1 MMGMDYLLAKRLLTE
16 GVLDFDKLVLKNY
29 KAIGM
34 SEFEAIVVIEL
45 NNQMKKGNTF
55 LSPAK
60 LGKNLSMTQEE
71 LLGILDQLLKKE
83 LLTIQIKKAKNGKE
97 TEIFLLDNIIE
108 KIFVNYQNQLKDELI
123 NKPKQYESNA
133 DEIVD
138 LIETHFQ
145 KQLKP
150 LEVELIQKWLDEDK
164 FDVMEIKRALLDAVK
179 ANKFNLSYVDSAMLK
194 RRLKEKN
201 ATDVRYEVEN
211 SELLKGIFDSW
222 DKKKE

>member
-1 MMGMDYLLAKRLLTE
+1 MNVMDYLLVKRLLME
-16 GVLDFDKLVLKNY
+16 DVLDFDKLILKNF

-34 SEFEAIVVIEL
+34 SELEAIVIIEL
-45 NNQMKKGNTF
+45 NNQTKRGNTF

-60 LGKNLSMTQEE
+60 LGKNLSMPQEK
-71 LLGILDQLLKKE
+71 LLAILDQLLKKK
-83 LLTIQIKKAKNGKE
+83 LLTIQIKKGKNGKE
-97 TEIFLLDNIIE
+97 TEVFLLDNIIE

-133 DEIVD
+133 DEVVD
-138 LIETHFQ
+138 LIETYFQ

-164 FDVMEIKRALLDAVK
+164 FAVLDIKKALLDAVK
-179 ANKFNLSYVDSAMLK
+179 ANKFNLSYVDSVLRK
-194 RRLKEKN
+194 RRLKEKK
-201 ATDVRYEVEN
+201 TTEVRYDVDK
-211 SELLKGIFDSW
+211 SELLKGLFDSW

>member
-1 MMGMDYLLAKRLLTE
+1 MDYLLAKKLLAE
-16 GVLDFDKLVLKNY
+16 EILDFDKLILKNY
-29 KAIGM
+29 KTIGM

-45 NNQMKKGNTF
+45 NNQMKKGSTF

-60 LGKNLSMTQEE
+60 LGKNLSMSQEE
-71 LLGILDQLLKKE
+71 LLTILDKLLKKN
-83 LLTIQIKKAKNGKE
+83 LLTIQLKKGKNGKE
-97 TEIFLLDNIIE
+97 TEVFLLDNIIE
-108 KIFVNYQNQLKDELI
+108 RIFVNYQNKLKDELI

-133 DEIVD
+133 EEIVD

-164 FDVMEIKRALLDAVK
+164 FDCLEIKKALLDAVK
-179 ANKFNLSYVDSAMLK
+179 ANKFNLSYVDSVLSK
-194 RRLKEKN
+194 RRLRDKK

-222 DKKKE
+222 DDSKK

>member
-1 MMGMDYLLAKRLLTE
+1 MNVMDYLLVKRLLME
-16 GVLDFDKLVLKNY
+16 DVLDFDKLILKNF

-34 SEFEAIVVIEL
+34 SELEAIVIIEL
-45 NNQMKKGNTF
+45 NNQTKRGNTF

-60 LGKNLSMTQEE
+60 LGKNLSMPQEK
-71 LLGILDQLLKKE
+71 LLAILDQLLKKK
-83 LLTIQIKKAKNGKE
+83 LLTIQIKKGKNGKE
-97 TEIFLLDNIIE
+97 TEVFLLDNIIE

-133 DEIVD
+133 DEVVD
-138 LIETHFQ
+138 LIETYFQ

-164 FDVMEIKRALLDAVK
+164 FAVLDIKKALLDAVK
-179 ANKFNLSYVDSAMLK
+179 ANKFNLSYVDSVLRK
-194 RRLKEKN
+194 RRLKEKK
-201 ATDVRYEVEN
+201 TTEVRYDVDK

>member
-1 MMGMDYLLAKRLLTE
+1 MDYLLVKRLLME
-16 GVLDFDKLVLKNY
+16 DVLDFDKLILKNF

-34 SEFEAIVVIEL
+34 SELEAIVIIEL
-45 NNQMKKGNTF
+45 NNQTKRGNTF

-60 LGKNLSMTQEE
+60 LGKNLSMPQEK
-71 LLGILDQLLKKE
+71 LLAILDQLLKKK
-83 LLTIQIKKAKNGKE
+83 LLTIQIKKGKNGKE
-97 TEIFLLDNIIE
+97 TEVFLLDNIIE

-133 DEIVD
+133 DEVVD
-138 LIETHFQ
+138 LIETYFQ

-164 FDVMEIKRALLDAVK
+164 FAVLDIKKALLDAVK
-179 ANKFNLSYVDSAMLK
+179 ANKFNLSYVDSVLRK
-194 RRLKEKN
+194 RRLKEKK
-201 ATDVRYEVEN
+201 TTEVRYDVDK
-211 SELLKGIFDSW
+211 SELLKGLFDSW

>member
-1 MMGMDYLLAKRLLTE
+1 MDYLLVKRLLME
-16 GVLDFDKLVLKNY
+16 DVLDFDKLILKNF

-34 SEFEAIVVIEL
+34 SELEAIVIIEL
-45 NNQMKKGNTF
+45 NNQTKRGNTF

-60 LGKNLSMTQEE
+60 LGKNLSMSQEK
-71 LLGILDQLLKKE
+71 LLAILDQLLKKK
-83 LLTIQIKKAKNGKE
+83 LLTIQIKKGKNGKE
-97 TEIFLLDNIIE
+97 TEVFLLDNIIE

-133 DEIVD
+133 DEVVD
-138 LIETHFQ
+138 LIETYFQ

-164 FDVMEIKRALLDAVK
+164 FAVLDIKKALLDAVK
-179 ANKFNLSYVDSAMLK
+179 ANKFNLSYVDSVLRK
-194 RRLKEKN
+194 RRLKEKK
-201 ATDVRYEVEN
+201 TTEVRYDVDK
-211 SELLKGIFDSW
+211 SELLKGLFDSW